1 MLNLLSRKENAN
13 YMFCVFSSPSAR
25 FSSGGFG
32 ARDYRQTPGGGG
44 FGGGGGRGGPRT
56 GGYGGGGSRG
66 GFGGG
71 KRSALF

>member
-44 FGGGGGRGGPRT
+44 FGGGGRGGPRT
-56 GGYGGGGSRG
+56 GGHGGGSRG

-71 KRSALF
+71 KR